1 MIYAAGSG
9 RRLRRRRNCGK
20 TFTRRTAS
28 QHADQGQQ
36 VVGSQF
42 VLKACVLHVHLRVAD
57 PVMARPYTV
66 AHTLLVA
73 TLGLNLALLLP
84 AANRARRYAHSLS
97 DLAYAGTGVFSQ
109 VINSIHA
116 LDVTAFR
123 SLGRAILLQEQLH

>member
-42 VLKACVLHVHLRVAD
+42 VLKACVLPVHLRVAN
-57 PVMARPYTV
+57 PEMA
-66 AHTLLVA
+66 LLVA

-97 DLAYAGTGVFSQ
+97 YLAYAGPGVFSQ

-116 LDVTAFR
+116 LHEPTFR
-123 SLGRAILLQEQLH
+123 SLGRAILLQEQLY

>member
-42 VLKACVLHVHLRVAD
+42 VLKACVLHVHLRVAN
-57 PVMARPYTV
+57 PEMARPYTV

-84 AANRARRYAHSLS
+84 AANCARRYAHGPG

-116 LDVTAFR
+116 LREPTFR

>member
-42 VLKACVLHVHLRVAD
+42 VLKACGLHGHLRVAD
-57 PVMARPYTV
+57 PEMARPYTV